1 MTSILKGFR
10 ERFWPCVQWYHNIF
24 SSVFSQRDI
33 CQWKFKEFIL
43 FPSPQFVFC
52 VCGIGVW
59 NMDQQVTRFL
69 TITLVV
75 PFSSE
80 NKTSKYLQY
89 HMLSFSL
96 GLISDSFHMFFDCT
110 ALLAG
115 LIASVIARWGKNE
128 RFSYGWVYHCYYF
141 CVLTQAQYAYSD
153 VLVSNDLL
161 LDTGTNSGGIFW
173 FLFWCL
179 VFVSK
184 NPDKEKFAFPLIIIT
199 WQAPGYLLFQYDY
212 PDFSDKKN
220 N

>member
-1 MTSILKGFR
+1 MTSILKGIQ
-10 ERFWPCVQWYHNIF
+10 ERFWPCVQWCHNIF

-153 VLVSNDLL
+153 VLVSNDLFVRYWHK
-161 LDTGTNSGGIFW
+161 FW
-173 FLFWCL
+173 GRFFDSYFDAWYLSVKTQTKRNFLCPYYMASLGPLIVPIWLPRLFWQ
-179 VFVSK
+179 K
-184 NPDKEKFAFPLIIIT
+184 INK
-199 WQAPGYLLFQYDY
+199 
-212 PDFSDKKN
+212 
-220 N
+220 

>member
-1 MTSILKGFR
+1 MTSILKGIQ
-10 ERFWPCVQWYHNIF
+10 ERLWPCVQWCHNIF
-24 SSVFSQRDI
+24 LSVFSQRDI

-52 VCGIGVW
+52 VCGIGIW

-69 TITLVV
+69 KITLVV

-153 VLVSNDLL
+153 VLVSNDLFVRYWHKFW
-161 LDTGTNSGGIFW
+161 GG
-173 FLFWCL
+173 
-179 VFVSK
+179 
-184 NPDKEKFAFPLIIIT
+184 
-199 WQAPGYLLFQYDY
+199 
-212 PDFSDKKN
+212 FSDSYFDAWYLQDVN
-220 N
+220 NQWNR